1 MALNFI
7 DVGSPIIQAYMH
19 GRQLRQEQEQQLFER
34 GMQEQQQKLREAES
48 SRQEQQLQ
56 GYLKHLTAEEEHQH
70 AQIALER
77 AQHELEATR
86 TMGQMQAA
94 GQLRPI
100 QAGEQVPQ
108 ALQFQQGGQNLRL
121 ATPEEI
127 RQFQLE
133 GQRQSGQIQ
142 AQTAGAETTAKAT
155 AEEPFQVRAT
165 ERQTQQKLQEMAAE
179 HANKLGEIGE
189 EAKGR
194 MATTQLQAHAG
205 ITEAGI
211 RARAETD
218 AARIHMFG
226 DPNMTADD
234 WASRVTPYLYGEV
247 KKPLGNAP
255 IDQIMRNHIQAAIP
269 GGQGQEITADK
280 AQKVANLNRVFEIYD
295 NMAGQIKNLPTSR
308 VLANGQ
314 HQLAKISGTDSQ
326 NMQNQIESQAIPLLQ
341 AQGMYSAQ
349 GIRTEM
355 TRLKGIM
362 GGLPGTTQE
371 QAISNINLGKSL
383 ATGNVLDTVLG
394 GVNEKQKLM
403 LLQHYLPNTD
413 LSQFKTSYGGQQV
426 PRYQKSPQSGQWLH
440 LNPDKGTYDSI
451 DAQ

>member
-1 MALNFI
+1 
-7 DVGSPIIQAYMH
+7 
-19 GRQLRQEQEQQLFER
+19 
-34 GMQEQQQKLREAES
+34 
-48 SRQEQQLQ
+48 
-56 GYLKHLTAEEEHQH
+56 
-70 AQIALER
+70 
-77 AQHELEATR
+77 
-86 TMGQMQAA
+86 
-94 GQLRPI
+94 
-100 QAGEQVPQ
+100 
-108 ALQFQQGGQNLRL
+108 
-121 ATPEEI
+121 
-127 RQFQLE
+127 
-133 GQRQSGQIQ
+133 
-142 AQTAGAETTAKAT
+142 
-155 AEEPFQVRAT
+155 
-165 ERQTQQKLQEMAAE
+165 MAAE